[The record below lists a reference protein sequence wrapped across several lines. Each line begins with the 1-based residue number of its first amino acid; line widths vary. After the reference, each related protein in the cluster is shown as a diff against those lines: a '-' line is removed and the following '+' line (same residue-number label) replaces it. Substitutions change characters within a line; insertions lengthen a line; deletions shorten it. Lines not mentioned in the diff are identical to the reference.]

1 MATLRGK
8 ELIVQISRIDEEIEV
23 KRNQIIALQ
32 RSLNKSSYKAPSDIQ
47 NIRQLN
53 EDIKALKLK
62 SNMLKEKR
70 KLVLTEDFAYA
81 T

>member
-62 SNMLKEKR
+62 SNMLK
-70 KLVLTEDFAYA
+70 
-81 T
+81 